1 MKRLKLTFNIPEDVA
16 EMLDKRVPKR
26 KRNTFVV
33 DAIRARFRALDEQQ
47 FLKELTE
54 ANKARAL
61 ELAEIDDGLE
71 PEDAILQSDE
81 EMDNYEI
88 AELDEII

>member
-1 MKRLKLTFNIPEDVA
+1 MKRLKLTFNIPEDVV
-16 EMLDKRVPKR
+16 EMLETRITKR

-33 DAIRARFRALDEQQ
+33 DAIRARFRSLDEQQ
-47 FLKELTE
+47 FLKELAE
-54 ANKARAL
+54 VNKARAQ

-81 EMDNYEI
+81 EMNNYEI
-88 AELDEII
+88 AELDDII

>member
-1 MKRLKLTFNIPEDVA
+1 MKKLKLTFNIPEDVA
-16 EMLDKRVPKR
+16 EMLDKRVTKR

-33 DAIRARFRALDEQQ
+33 DAICARFRSLDEQQ
-47 FLKELTE
+47 FLKELVE
-54 ANKARAL
+54 ANQARDQ
-61 ELAEIDDGLE
+61 EMAEIDQGLE

-81 EMDNYEI
+81 LDEDEI